1 MKIESIDLRQ
11 LRTAESLGFCLQIAE
26 FTDLVSQT
34 ADQKHINEFK
44 QATDTFLKY
53 GKATLTNSFTQK
65 LKAANQQTDKLC
77 SGLRMYVKANT
88 FSPDENI
95 RTLAQKVFDRIS
107 QYGNL
112 ARMSYTKQYSRLSV
126 LLNELQEMPK
136 THIKKLGLAIWIDAL
151 SLAYEN
157 FVQITSD
164 KISEEAEKQVG
175 IVQDSRL
182 AAEAAYFALVTR
194 INAGVVVV
202 GEEPYEEFVGTINVV
217 VSDYKAHIQARKTRN
232 ENDG

>member
-1 MKIESIDLRQ
+1 MKIENIDLRQ
-11 LRTAESLGFCLQIAE
+11 LRTAESLGFCMQIAE

-44 QATDTFLKY
+44 QATETFVKY

-65 LKAANQQTDKLC
+65 LKAADLQTDRFC
-77 SGLRMYVKANT
+77 SGLRMCVKANT

-95 RTLAQKVFDRIS
+95 RTLAKKVLDRIN

-112 ARMSYTKQYSRLSV
+112 ARMSYTKQYPRLSV
-126 LLNELQEMPK
+126 LLNELHSMPK
-136 THIKKLGLAIWIDAL
+136 AHIKKLGLAIWIDAL

-157 FVQITSD
+157 FMEISSD
-164 KISEEAEKQVG
+164 KFTEEAEKQVG

-194 INAGVVVV
+194 INAGVIVVS
-202 GEEPYEEFVGTINVV
+202 EEPYEEFINTANAVVGE
-217 VSDYKAHIQARKTRN
+217 YKAHILSRKTRN
-232 ENDG
+232 ENEG